1 SASARVPAWSTY
13 LRAGTA
19 GQRAGPVARTEKEST
34 ALPVLVNRYRSA
46 TRPPTRVANRA
57 CATTSD
63 ARRPRATST
72 STGTSI
78 ADPAAPRRPDA
89 GRRNT
94 HRERE
99 QPDDSRPA
107 HGVVTVS
114 VKTSPAEYVPGESPV
129 HESSIRKNTV
139 FDHGSFNVFFFTG
152 RDSIVASA
160 VVMAFHAARSAL
172 RHCRSLR
179 GLLPPSEADDER
191 TETMVVRFCEA
202 PPVLATW

>member
-1 SASARVPAWSTY
+1 MIRRPPRSPLFPYTTLFRSR
-13 LRAGTA
+13 R
-19 GQRAGPVARTEKEST
+19 GPVWQDLESH
-34 ALPVLVNRYRSA
+34 
-46 TRPPTRVANRA
+46 VAIGRQGDR
-57 CATTSD
+57 CSD
-63 ARRPRATST
+63 GDHLIGPGCPR
-72 STGTSI
+72 G
-78 ADPAAPRRPDA
+78 ADRLPDA

-94 HRERE
+94 QRQRERE
-99 QPDDSRPA
+99 QPDSRRA

-202 PPVLATW
+202 PPVMATVNAMPVRSVTTPLS